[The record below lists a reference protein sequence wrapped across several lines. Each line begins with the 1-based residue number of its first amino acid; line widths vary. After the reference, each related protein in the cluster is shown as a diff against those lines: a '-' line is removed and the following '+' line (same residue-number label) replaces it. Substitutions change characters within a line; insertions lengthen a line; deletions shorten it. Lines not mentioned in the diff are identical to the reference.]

1 MIDTGLNP
9 DYSDAPFP
17 ASFDSLQ
24 YINPVYSNNN
34 NNNRSSYPSSGN
46 MSTSYDLLSMMSRP
60 KTNNNNNNNNSIIM
74 MSKTLSNGKKLPMN
88 SNEPPKLLT
97 RNSSIDLPK
106 LTKHTSIEKLKDKY
120 NMNYDNN
127 KKNEENNRDRDT
139 LTLNH
144 PPSLYKSKSGSPPK
158 SLTKKLSVFSLL
170 FC

>member
-9 DYSDAPFP
+9 DYSDVPFP

-60 KTNNNNNNNNSIIM
+60 KTNNNNNSIIM

-139 LTLNH
+139 LTLSH

>member
-1 MIDTGLNP
+1 
-9 DYSDAPFP
+9 
-17 ASFDSLQ
+17 
-24 YINPVYSNNN
+24 
-34 NNNRSSYPSSGN
+34 
-46 MSTSYDLLSMMSRP
+46 
-60 KTNNNNNNNNSIIM
+60 M

>member
-9 DYSDAPFP
+9 DYSDVPFP

-60 KTNNNNNNNNSIIM
+60 KTNNNNNSIMM

-139 LTLNH
+139 LTLSH

>member
-9 DYSDAPFP
+9 DYSDVPFP

-60 KTNNNNNNNNSIIM
+60 KTNNNNNSIIM